1 MLNLRLKENHLM
13 NIFFDGLF
21 LSIIDL
27 VLSCAAQWW
36 RIFKNMFSGL
46 FEIKLVTFISSERVA
61 MVYLETVHSS
71 LKSPGLV
78 DILALCE

>member
-1 MLNLRLKENHLM
+1 
-13 NIFFDGLF
+13 
-21 LSIIDL
+21 
-27 VLSCAAQWW
+27 
-36 RIFKNMFSGL
+36 MFSGL